1 MKQREFLQERGQIPT
16 IRGLNLN
23 TSSNIVKT
31 KQGLQNARMR
41 KRLTFYCCILAL
53 PVLQFIIFYI
63 YVNFNS
69 FVMAFTK
76 YENNPNGAGYLTSF
90 AGFDHFKTAWG
101 RIAESSYMIKNSL
114 LLFVC
119 QIAIG
124 FTLALVFS
132 FYIYKKFFAHGV
144 FKTILF
150 LPQIVSGVVFGLIFM
165 YLADDAYPVIMSKY
179 FGKDVEY
186 GLLSS
191 IEVSVRRSTVLSYC
205 VCMGFGIHVLMF
217 SGSMS
222 GINESIVESAKIDGA
237 SLVQEFIHI
246 TVPMIWPTLSQF
258 IVIGVAAIFTDQMHL
273 FTFYQESAGELST
286 IGYFLFVQAKGSDL
300 ISDNV
305 TKLSYP
311 ELSAYG
317 LIITAILYPLT
328 MMIRKGLTKFGPSV
342 E

>member
-1 MKQREFLQERGQIPT
+1 
-16 IRGLNLN
+16 
-23 TSSNIVKT
+23 
-31 KQGLQNARMR
+31 
-41 KRLTFYCCILAL
+41 
-53 PVLQFIIFYI
+53 
-63 YVNFNS
+63 
-69 FVMAFTK
+69 MAFTK

-258 IVIGVAAIFTDQMHL
+258 IVVGVAAIFTDQMHL

>member
-1 MKQREFLQERGQIPT
+1 MKG
-16 IRGLNLN
+16 
-23 TSSNIVKT
+23 SSDVMKT
-31 KQGLQNARMR
+31 KEGLKNARIR
-41 KRLTFYCCILAL
+41 KRFIFYCCVLAL

-76 YENNPNGAGYLTSF
+76 YEGNPDGVGYINSF
-90 AGFDHFKTAWG
+90 AGFDHFKTAWN
-101 RIAESSYMIKNSL
+101 RLSDSSYMIGNSL
-114 LLFVC
+114 LLFIF
-119 QIAIG
+119 QTAIG
-124 FTLALVFS
+124 FTLALIFS
-132 FYIYKKFFAHGV
+132 FYIYKKFFASGV

-165 YLADDAYPVIMSKY
+165 YLADDAYPVIMTKY
-179 FGKDVEY
+179 FGQNVEY

-191 IEVSVRRSTVLSYC
+191 LDVGIRRTTVLAYC
-205 VCMGFGIHVLMF
+205 ICMGFGIHVLMF

-258 IVIGVAAIFTDQMHL
+258 IIIGIAAIFTDQMHL
-273 FTFYQESAGELST
+273 YTFYQNAAGELST
-286 IGYFLFVQAKGSDL
+286 IGYFLFVQAKNSDI

-311 ELSAYG
+311 ELSAFG
-317 LIITAILYPLT
+317 LIITAILYPTT
-328 MMIRKGLTKFGPSV
+328 MLIRKLLTRFGPSV